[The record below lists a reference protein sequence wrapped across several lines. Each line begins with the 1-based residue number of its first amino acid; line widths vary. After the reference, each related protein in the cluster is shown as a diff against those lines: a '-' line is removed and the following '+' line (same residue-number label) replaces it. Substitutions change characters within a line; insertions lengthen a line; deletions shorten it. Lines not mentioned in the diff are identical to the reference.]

1 MKNMIPATNGK
12 SIYIPAQG
20 DWRSRRYDE
29 ASTLDEIV
37 LSLSGP
43 CTSIHPP
50 PRDYWPRIWKPP
62 SGFRLISKHPP
73 YDLKD
78 ALVFR
83 HAFCTNTHTGFLHS
97 PSAPAKLRPFWKRK
111 DTINKPRLLRF
122 LPSGGFVFV
131 YITPPAG
138 TDEVHRVEGR
148 PTVAPIILHH

>member
-50 PRDYWPRIWKPP
+50 P
-62 SGFRLISKHPP
+62 
-73 YDLKD
+73 
-78 ALVFR
+78 
-83 HAFCTNTHTGFLHS
+83 
-97 PSAPAKLRPFWKRK
+97 
-111 DTINKPRLLRF
+111 PRLLAENLEAPVRF
-122 LPSGGFVFV
+122 PSDFE
-131 YITPPAG
+131 TPA
-138 TDEVHRVEGR
+138 
-148 PTVAPIILHH
+148 I